1 MIGRR
6 FYHWVFLCLLAPAA
20 LRAAGPSPAVTP
32 PPRTIDDVTRLLDHY
47 KPDPAIAEKLRAE
60 ADAAPPASGDRA
72 ALFRF
77 YWLRGLAAGKIGRVD
92 QQIADLRR
100 AAEQGEPGTGDQ
112 VRMLRNL
119 AAAET
124 QGGNLLNGVRMAE
137 EGWRQT
143 PQKQKGQMLA
153 AEQLL
158 TRQYSLLGDFEAARR
173 HLREA
178 EATFTLLRSSPR
190 WDEFGHNWTAL
201 MERARAVIFSDE
213 GRHVEAE
220 GAYRKSLS
228 NIERHIEQNAASIT
242 GQEEQMKADGAL
254 NFREVIERSLAGALL
269 AQGKLAEAE
278 VHARRALVR
287 SLERVGRAS
296 VDTAQGLTLLA
307 RIIGEQG
314 RNAESIRLA
323 EASLRSLELAGAA
336 PESVMIANARRS
348 LGGALVAQQKY
359 AEADRVFR
367 EMREGLKND
376 PELLKKVG
384 GGDSDWVLAMLRL
397 GRQPEAEKMAK
408 SMLDSALAK
417 FADQPARVAE
427 RQAFHA
433 MALAARSDRSAHAE
447 ALATFSKSVPV
458 LIDQA
463 TADAEA
469 GNGTMKRHRR
479 LVAIIEAFLRL
490 LAESRGTPGLDAT
503 AESFRLADIAR
514 GSSVQRALTAS
525 AARANLGDPKL
536 AELARREQDAQ
547 RRIQALSDLL
557 TQLLSAPPEQQLPKI
572 QADIRRD
579 IEALREERAALRREI
594 AERFPD
600 YAQLVDPKPASISDA
615 RRWLRSG
622 EALVAFY
629 FAEDQGYVW
638 AVKSEGPAIFATLPL
653 GRAGLANEVAALRR
667 ALDPGVADLD
677 AIPPF
682 DVVAAH
688 RLYLTLMKPVESAWQ
703 GARALLVAP
712 HAALG
717 QLPLA
722 LLPTEAVAQPGQ
734 AASVPFAGYKA
745 VPWLLRKTAIAQLPS
760 VTALASLRRLPPAD
774 ASRRAFAGFG
784 DPIFSAK
791 QAQAAT
797 MVLSTRAAVRL
808 RSTPR
813 TVTVNSADLA
823 LLPRLPDTN
832 DEIREIARVLGADPE
847 EDVFLQSRATEKA
860 VMSADLS
867 KRRVVM
873 FATHGLV
880 PGDLDGLTQPALALT
895 SPAVAGGEGDGL
907 LAMDE
912 ILSLKLDADWVVL
925 SACNTAAGEGAGAEA
940 VSGLGRAFF
949 YAGAR
954 SLLVSNWP
962 VETEAARLLMT
973 GMFRQQ
979 KQAGL
984 SKAEALRQSML
995 ALIDGPGSM
1004 DAKTGK
1010 ADYSHAH
1017 PLFWA
1022 PFVMVGD

>member
-6 FYHWVFLCLLAPAA
+6 FYHLVFLCLLV
-20 LRAAGPSPAVTP
+20 SPALAEPP
-32 PPRTIDDVTRLLDHY
+32 PPRTIDDVTRLLEHY
-47 KPDPAIAEKLRAE
+47 KPDPTVAEKLRAE
-60 ADAAPPASGDRA
+60 ADAVPPAAVDRDV
-72 ALFRF
+72 LFRF
-77 YWLRGLAAGKIGRVD
+77 YWLRGLAAGKIGRID
-92 QQIADLRR
+92 QQIADLRK
-100 AAEQGEPGTGDQ
+100 AAEYAEKGTADT

-119 AAAET
+119 ASAET
-124 QGGNLLNGVRMAE
+124 QGGNLLNGVRTAE

-158 TRQYSLLGDFEAARR
+158 TRQYSMLGDFEAAKR

-178 EATFTLLRSSPR
+178 EATFTLLRRSPR
-190 WDEFGHNWTAL
+190 WDELGLNWTAL
-201 MERARAVIFSDE
+201 MERARAEIFSAE

-220 GAYRKSLS
+220 GAHRKSLS
-228 NIERHIEQNAASIT
+228 NIERHIERNAAGLA
-242 GQEEQMKADGAL
+242 GQEERMMFDGAL
-254 NFREVIERSLAGALL
+254 DFREGRERSLAGTLL

-278 VHARRALVR
+278 VYARRALTR

-296 VDTAQGLTLLA
+296 VDAAQGLNLLA
-307 RIIGEQG
+307 RIVGEQG
-314 RNAESIRLA
+314 RDAESIRLA

-336 PESVMIANARRS
+336 PESMMIAAARRA
-348 LGGALVAQQKY
+348 LGWALAAQRKY
-359 AEADRVFR
+359 AEADTVFR
-367 EMREGLKND
+367 KMREGLRND
-376 PELLKKVG
+376 SDLLKKVG
-384 GGDSDWVLAMLRL
+384 GGDPDWVLAMLRL
-397 GRQPEAEKMAK
+397 GRQPEAEGMAK
-408 SMLDSALAK
+408 SMLDSTLAK
-417 FADQPARVAE
+417 FADQPARIAE
-427 RQAFHA
+427 RRALYA
-433 MALAARSDRSAHAE
+433 MTLAARRDRSAHREAVAAFAE
-447 ALATFSKSVPV
+447 SMPILTDRAAG
-458 LIDQA
+458 
-463 TADAEA
+463 DAESE
-469 GNGTMKRHRR
+469 NGSLRRQRR
-479 LVAIIEAFLRL
+479 LVILIEAYLRL
-490 LAESRGTPGLDAT
+490 LAEIGGAPGFPGIEAAD
-503 AESFRLADIAR
+503 ESFRLADIAR

-536 AELARREQDAQ
+536 ADLARREQDAQ
-547 RRIQALSDLL
+547 RRIKALSELL
-557 TQLLSAPPEQQLPKI
+557 TQLLSAPPEQQLPKV
-572 QADIRRD
+572 QADMRRD
-579 IEALREERAALRREI
+579 IDALREERTALRREV
-594 AERFPD
+594 AERFPE
-600 YAQLVDPKPASISDA
+600 YAQLVAPRPAALADA
-615 RRWLRSG
+615 RKLLRSG

-638 AVKSEGPAIFATLPL
+638 ALRADGADGPAIFATIPL
-653 GRAGLANEVAALRR
+653 GRDGLAQEVAALRR

-682 DVVAAH
+682 DVAAAH
-688 RLYLTLMKPVESAWQ
+688 RLYLKLLKPAEPFWQ
-703 GARALLVAP
+703 GASTLLVAP

-717 QLPLA
+717 QLPLS
-722 LLPTEAVAQPGQ
+722 LLPTEAVVQPGP
-734 AASVPFAGYKA
+734 AAVPFAGYKA
-745 VPWLLRKTAIAQLPS
+745 VPWLLRKTAIVQLPS
-760 VTALASLRRLPPAD
+760 VTALASLRRLPPGD
-774 ASRRAFAGFG
+774 PSRRAFAGFG
-784 DPIFSAK
+784 DPIFSVK

-797 MVLSTRAAVRL
+797 TPLSTRAAVRL

-813 TVTVNSADLA
+813 TVTVNSADIA

-860 VMSADLS
+860 VMDTDLS

-895 SPAVAGGEGDGL
+895 SPAVAEGAGDGL

-925 SACNTAAGEGAGAEA
+925 SACNTAAGDGAGAEA

-954 SLLVSNWP
+954 ALLATNWP

-979 KQAGL
+979 KQQAGL
-984 SKAEALRQSML
+984 SKAEALRRSML
-995 ALIDGPGSM
+995 ALIDGPGSVNPS
-1004 DAKTGK
+1004 TGK